1 VSSRG
6 ELRGH
11 EVFLERSL
19 VSLPLQLIGLITVL
33 PTKPVFVDEASPWIR
48 SAPVRLK

>member
-1 VSSRG
+1 MSSRG

-33 PTKPVFVDEASPWIR
+33 PTKPVFVDKELVHG
-48 SAPVRLK
+48 SAVHPRG